1 MFHRAKL
8 LIAEDEKIIA
18 LGMQIF
24 LSEAGHQICGIAATA
39 GEAVRLAHIHRPDL
53 ALLDVRL
60 AEGSD
65 GTDAARELRL
75 SLGIPSI
82 LVTGHLDSAQAQQVG
97 AIGLLKKPYDPG
109 RLLEMIT
116 ASLQWLRTGDVQ
128 GVVPSGLFVPLT
140 HGADPSR
147 A

>member
-1 MFHRAKL
+1 MSHKAKL

-24 LSEAGHQICGIAATA
+24 LSDAGHQVCGIAPTA
-39 GEAVRLAHIHRPDL
+39 SEAVRLAEMHRPDL

-65 GTDAARELRL
+65 GTDAARKLRDRWA
-75 SLGIPSI
+75 IPSI
-82 LVTGHLDSAQAQQVG
+82 LVTGHLDRAQAQNVG
-97 AIGLLKKPYDPG
+97 AIGLLKKPYDPN
-109 RLLEMIT
+109 RLLDLIR
-116 ASLQWLRTGDVQ
+116 ASMQWLRTGRVE
-128 GVVPSGLFVPLT
+128 GAVPAGLFIPVT
-140 HGADPSR
+140 EGIDSDR